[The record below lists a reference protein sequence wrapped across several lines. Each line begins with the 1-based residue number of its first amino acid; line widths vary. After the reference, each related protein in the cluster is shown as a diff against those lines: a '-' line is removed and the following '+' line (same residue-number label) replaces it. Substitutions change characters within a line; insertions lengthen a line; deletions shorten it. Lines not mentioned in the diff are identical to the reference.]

1 MLKINAI
8 SMRYKLIFICVFP
21 ALVAAGTLV
30 LAGFTMTRQNQE
42 LNAALEASELRQTR
56 ANATLIALLQLQRDL
71 QALIA
76 ADEKSDIRAN
86 AIATIKA
93 SSTIDEQIQLL
104 EQAIPNS
111 AKVETLKQSLE
122 KLRPLQMKVI
132 GAGKRNKDDLAI
144 RSFNGIKPQT
154 NQILET
160 AHGIVED
167 EFAALNKLA
176 HTNDEASYTV
186 IYTLALWTIG
196 GLLGSAIIAYF
207 LIRRLSGSMGRI
219 QSSMG
224 SFAAGNLNLNF
235 AEQGE
240 DELATTFRAL
250 QTAVDSTRATVSE
263 LREQSKSLNNSS
275 DHVSDAAHQ
284 TAINAEELD
293 AIVESI
299 CDKIRNLQQI
309 TLDVKHL
316 LDSSTE
322 QANNAAAS
330 CAKAN
335 RHIGES
341 LKISDQFE
349 QQVNALSNHITDLS
363 QSADSITAIAQTI
376 QSVSEQTN
384 LLALNAAIEAA
395 RAGEQGRGF
404 AVVADEV
411 RALANRSGD
420 AVQEIS
426 SLATTMT
433 QSFSQVVDQLEV
445 INGELS
451 HNMSLFRNSAKEIR
465 EANQSSEKAMHSTEV
480 AQQQTSSQ
488 NQAMSAVHKFM
499 DELRQIS
506 NSTLSSSSDLDKLSD
521 QLAQSSKQ
529 LDQMV
534 SYFKQ

>member
-21 ALVAAGTLV
+21 ALVAAGTLI

-42 LNAALEASELRQTR
+42 LNAAIGASELRQTR

-76 ADEKSDIRAN
+76 ADEKSDIRTN

-111 AKVETLKQSLE
+111 TKVETLKQSLE

-144 RSFNGIKPQT
+144 RSFNDIKPQT

-176 HTNDEASYTV
+176 HTNDEASHAV
-186 IYTLALWTIG
+186 IYTLAVWTIG

-219 QSSMG
+219 QASMG

-235 AEQGE
+235 AEKGD
-240 DELATTFRAL
+240 DELAQTFRAL

-263 LREQSKSLNNSS
+263 LSKQSKSLNNSS
-275 DHVSDAAHQ
+275 NHVSDAAHH
-284 TAINAEELD
+284 TAVNAEELD
-293 AIVESI
+293 SIVESI
-299 CDKIRNLQQI
+299 CEKIRNLQQI

-316 LDSSTE
+316 LDTSTE

-330 CAKAN
+330 CANAN
-335 RHIGES
+335 QHIDES
-341 LKISDQFE
+341 LKVSDQFE
-349 QQVNALSNHITDLS
+349 QQVNALSDHITNLS

-433 QSFSQVVDQLEV
+433 QSFKQVVDQLEI
-445 INGELS
+445 INDELS
-451 HNMSLFRNSAKEIR
+451 NNMSLFRNSAEEIC
-465 EANQSSEKAMHSTEV
+465 EANQSSEKAMRSTEA
-480 AQQQTSSQ
+480 AQQQTNAQ
-488 NQAMSAVHKFM
+488 NQAMNAVHKFV

-506 NSTLSSSSDLDKLSD
+506 HSTLNSSSDLDKLSD
-521 QLAQSSKQ
+521 QLAHSSKQ